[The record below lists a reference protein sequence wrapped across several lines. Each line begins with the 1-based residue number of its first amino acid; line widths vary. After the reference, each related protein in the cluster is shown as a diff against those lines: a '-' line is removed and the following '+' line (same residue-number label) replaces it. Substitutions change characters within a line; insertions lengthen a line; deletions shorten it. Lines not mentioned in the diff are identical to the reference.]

1 MAPTETGFSLMLV
14 GASLLPD
21 GPSRVTGALA
31 AAAVGLAIAGLRA
44 APAGAAP
51 DPGFVAV
58 DVALLVLGVLLAVTA
73 AGIAW
78 RVPSRAAR
86 AGAAALMLGAV
97 ALAWGGAG
105 LAARAAPGPT
115 VLAILAVS
123 ASGVTLLLAGR
134 LMGRRAKH
142 PDTVSPRPVAGVAGL
157 AAGALA
163 AAASPHLSLVI
174 LGVILAGWCGWLLR
188 RAGGGSSAP
197 VAPALTLVLLPA
209 WWLMATIAGPEGLGI
224 ASLGALPFSP
234 AAERLLAPALLV
246 AAWAVSGLWPVH
258 RQMPAALTAPVGA
271 LLLARVG
278 MPAVPDGLEHWRP
291 LAMPVV
297 VVGIWHAALT
307 GRLALLPVGLA
318 WVGLLA
324 PGGAG
329 LTGAALL
336 LAAAL
341 LLELAGPL
349 VRAEPRRA
357 VAFRVVFSLAAG
369 HGALLVVAAG
379 LRGEVVYTVL
389 AVGGIVAAAGR
400 ALGAQARIASEP
412 SAIAPSA

>member
-1 MAPTETGFSLMLV
+1 METGFSLMLV
-14 GASLLPD
+14 GAALQPD
-21 GPSRVTGALA
+21 ARPRVTGGLA
-31 AAAVGLAIAGLRA
+31 AAAGGLAIAGLRV

-51 DPGFVAV
+51 DPGFAAV
-58 DVALLVLGVLLAVTA
+58 DLAFLVLGALLAVATA
-73 AGIAW
+73 AIAG
-78 RVPSRAAR
+78 RTPSPAAR
-86 AGAAALMLGAV
+86 AGAAALLAGAA
-97 ALAWGGAG
+97 ALAWGGAE
-105 LAARAAPGPT
+105 LAHRAAPGPT
-115 VLAILAVS
+115 VLAILVVS
-123 ASGVTLLLAGR
+123 AAGLTLLLAGR
-134 LMGRRAKH
+134 LMRRSGGQPEAAL
-142 PDTVSPRPVAGVAGL
+142 PRPAAGVAGL

-163 AAASPHLSLVI
+163 AAAGAHLSLVV
-174 LGVILAGWCGWLLR
+174 LGVILAAWSGWLLR
-188 RAGGGSSAP
+188 RAGGGSRAP

-209 WWLMATIAGPEGLGI
+209 WWLMATIAGPEGLGL

-246 AAWAVSGLWPVH
+246 AAWATSGLWPVH
-258 RQMPAALTAPVGA
+258 RQMPAVLTAPVGA
-271 LLLARVG
+271 LLLVRVG
-278 MPAVPDGLEHWRP
+278 LPAVPDGLEHWRP
-291 LAMPVV
+291 LAMPLVV
-297 VVGIWHAALT
+297 AGIWHAALT
-307 GRLALLPVGLA
+307 GRLALLAVGLA

-357 VAFRVVFSLAAG
+357 AALRMVFGLAAG
-369 HGALLVVAAG
+369 HGALLAVAGG

-389 AVGGIVAAAGR
+389 AVGGVVAAAGR